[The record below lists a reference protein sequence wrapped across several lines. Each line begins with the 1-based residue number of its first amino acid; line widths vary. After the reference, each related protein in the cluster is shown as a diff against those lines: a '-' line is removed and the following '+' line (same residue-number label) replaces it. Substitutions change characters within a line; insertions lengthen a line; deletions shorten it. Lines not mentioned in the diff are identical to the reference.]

1 MIYTIFLLWSLFGL
15 SICTYSWLKGEDT
28 VADPKS
34 FGVFLVLAM
43 IEGMMLVTTLIP
55 PSAGLFAGCL
65 LGFWLFRHLL
75 AAKAI
80 INGKVCKNK
89 SLGYGILINAIFVG
103 LVTISYF
110 GG

>member
-1 MIYTIFLLWSLFGL
+1 MIYTIFLIWSLIG
-15 SICTYSWLKGEDT
+15 IAVCTHSWLKGEDT
-28 VADPKS
+28 TAEPAS
-34 FGVFLVLAM
+34 FGTFLALAM
-43 IEGMMLVTTLIP
+43 IEGLMLVTTLIP

-65 LGFWLFRHLL
+65 FGFWLFRHLV

-80 INGKVCKNK
+80 VTGKRFKNK
-89 SLGYGILINAIFVG
+89 NMGWAILVNGIFVG